1 MTAILRLLISTGMAL
16 RTREQCKEIALLIL
30 RLLLLLLLLLL
41 GQRLLLRRLLLLLLR
56 VSATAC
62 YCS

>member
-30 RLLLLLLLLLL
+30 RLLLLLLLLL
-41 GQRLLLRRLLLLLLR
+41 GQRMLLRRLLLLLLR